1 MTTKMCFL
9 QFSQNTSN
17 ISDAIFLQVGHL
29 KKGHDILNN
38 LSITKSNKQ
47 NPLRS
52 FNSCKEV

>member
-9 QFSQNTSN
+9 QFSQSISN
-17 ISDAIFLQVGHL
+17 ISDAIILQVGHL

-38 LSITKSNKQ
+38 LSITKSNKK